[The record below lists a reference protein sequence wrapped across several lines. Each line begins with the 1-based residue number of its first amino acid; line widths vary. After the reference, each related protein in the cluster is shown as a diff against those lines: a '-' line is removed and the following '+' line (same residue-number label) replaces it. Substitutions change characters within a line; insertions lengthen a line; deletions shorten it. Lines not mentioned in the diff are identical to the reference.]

1 MSPAE
6 RDLTFLD
13 NELIVQR
20 VFYPRKHH
28 GSPPRENNTTFSIE
42 FKISNNIQIT
52 GRFYLAENSKIS
64 PIILFFHGNGEIASD
79 YDFIAPSYQ
88 QMGINFFVADY
99 RGYGSSNGTPSFSKM
114 ISDSHVIYQQFREYL
129 LKNGFT
135 GLITVMGRSL
145 GSASA
150 IELASQYQDQIACL
164 IIESG
169 FAHTFDLLRRLGV
182 PSSLLPV
189 DKEEEVSALPLVKK
203 IKIPFLLIHGENDII
218 IPLSD
223 GISLYN
229 TITSETKA
237 ILIIPRAGHNDLLLM
252 GPEDY
257 MEAVRK
263 IVFQSSK

>member
-1 MSPAE
+1 MPQLKK
-6 RDLTFLD
+6 DLTFLD
-13 NELIVQR
+13 DEMIVQR

-28 GSPPRENNTTFSIE
+28 GSPPRENKNTFSLK
-42 FKISNNIQIT
+42 FKISSNIQII
-52 GRFYLAENSKIS
+52 GRFYLSENSKFS
-64 PIILFFHGNGEIASD
+64 PTILFFHGNGAIASD
-79 YDFIAPSYQ
+79 YDFIGPSYQ
-88 QMGINFFVADY
+88 QLGINFFVADY
-99 RGYGSSNGTPSFSKM
+99 RGYGNSNGSPTFSTM

-129 LKNGFT
+129 LKNGFI
-135 GLITVMGRSL
+135 GSVSVMGRSL

-189 DKEEEVSALPLVKK
+189 DREEEASALPLVKK

-229 TITSETKA
+229 TIASETKE
-237 ILIIPRAGHNDLLLM
+237 ILIIPQAGHNDLLLM

-257 MEAVRK
+257 MEAIRE
-263 IVFQSSK
+263 IIFQSSK